1 MDKPPHRDKV
11 SSIEGVDACVFQA
24 DNKCCIYTKRVFLDN
39 LIPMQSLE
47 MLKLLTLPKASVK
60 LFNIEISLYKRGN
73 ILMKYITDEE
83 NCTAANIT
91 ARSL

>member
-1 MDKPPHRDKV
+1 MLYIHK
-11 SSIEGVDACVFQA
+11 EGVFGQFDTNAIVRNVKA
-24 DNKCCIYTKRVFLDN
+24 
-39 LIPMQSLE
+39 
-47 MLKLLTLPKASVK
+47 LTLPKAYVK